1 MQEILIYCDGA
12 SLNNGSP
19 NAIASYG
26 IVMIYKV
33 DEEIKGIKKYSGLCE
48 PVRSTNNYAEL
59 TACLVA
65 LQKIKDRTIPIKVY
79 SDSQYLVQT
88 INSNWDIRANQEI
101 WARLFNEL
109 LNFESVEFI
118 KVKGH
123 NGNKYNEMADEL
135 ANNEAMNYAKRGGL
149 YG

>member
-1 MQEILIYCDGA
+1 M
-12 SLNNGSP
+12 
-19 NAIASYG
+19 
-26 IVMIYKV
+26 
-33 DEEIKGIKKYSGLCE
+33 
-48 PVRSTNNYAEL
+48 
-59 TACLVA
+59 
-65 LQKIKDRTIPIKVY
+65 TIPIKVY

-88 INSNWDIRANQEI
+88 INSNWDIRANQAI

-135 ANNEAMNYAKRGGL
+135 ANNEAMNYAKRGVLDG
-149 YG
+149 

>member
-1 MQEILIYCDGA
+1 M
-12 SLNNGSP
+12 
-19 NAIASYG
+19 
-26 IVMIYKV
+26 
-33 DEEIKGIKKYSGLCE
+33 
-48 PVRSTNNYAEL
+48 
-59 TACLVA
+59 LVA

-135 ANNEAMNYAKRGGL
+135 ANNEAMNYAQRGGL
-149 YG
+149 DG

>member
-48 PVRSTNNYAEL
+48 PVCSTNN
-59 TACLVA
+59 
-65 LQKIKDRTIPIKVY
+65 
-79 SDSQYLVQT
+79 
-88 INSNWDIRANQEI
+88 
-101 WARLFNEL
+101 
-109 LNFESVEFI
+109 
-118 KVKGH
+118 
-123 NGNKYNEMADEL
+123 
-135 ANNEAMNYAKRGGL
+135 
-149 YG
+149 

>member
-1 MQEILIYCDGA
+1 M
-12 SLNNGSP
+12 
-19 NAIASYG
+19 
-26 IVMIYKV
+26 
-33 DEEIKGIKKYSGLCE
+33 
-48 PVRSTNNYAEL
+48 
-59 TACLVA
+59 VA

-109 LNFESVEFI
+109 LNFESVNFI

-123 NGNKYNEMADEL
+123 SGDKYNEMADEL

-149 YG
+149 DG

>member
-1 MQEILIYCDGA
+1 M
-12 SLNNGSP
+12 
-19 NAIASYG
+19 
-26 IVMIYKV
+26 
-33 DEEIKGIKKYSGLCE
+33 
-48 PVRSTNNYAEL
+48 
-59 TACLVA
+59 VA
-65 LQKIKDRTIPIKVY
+65 LQKIKDRTISIKVY

-109 LNFESVEFI
+109 LNFESVKFI

-149 YG
+149 IG

>member
-33 DEEIKGIKKYSGLCE
+33 DEQIKGIKKYSGLCE
-48 PVRSTNNYAEL
+48 PVCSTNNYAEL

-65 LQKIKDRTIPIKVY
+65 LQKIKDRTIPVKVY

-88 INSNWDIRANQEI
+88 INSNWRINANQEL
-101 WARLFNEL
+101 WTNL
-109 LNFESVEFI
+109 LYEITKFKYVEFI
-118 KVKGH
+118 KIKGH
-123 NGNKYNEMADEL
+123 SGNKYNEMADEL
-135 ANNEAMNYAKRGGL
+135 ANNEAMNYAQRGGL
-149 YG
+149 DG

>member
-19 NAIASYG
+19 NAIESYG

-33 DEEIKGIKKYSGLCE
+33 DEEIKGIQKYSGLCE
-48 PVRSTNNYAEL
+48 PVCSTNNYAEL

-123 NGNKYNEMADEL
+123 NGNKYNEIADEL
-135 ANNEAMNYAKRGGL
+135 SNNEAMNYARRGGL